1 MHYIANSS
9 SKDADGMSNVVQT
22 VNNLRVAASLEHIEW
37 SSKMF
42 FFLIQTSLS
51 LLDSHLSSRLS
62 VVSRQ
67 EAVKKYQSSLK
78 YVPYHVAIF
87 IRPWS
92 YWNGAEP

>member
-42 FFLIQTSLS
+42 FFLILFSSKSNVQRKPVM
-51 LLDSHLSSRLS
+51 HL
-62 VVSRQ
+62 Q
-67 EAVKKYQSSLK
+67 
-78 YVPYHVAIF
+78 
-87 IRPWS
+87 
-92 YWNGAEP
+92 